1 MSIRL
6 QRYILFGPDGIFY
19 MHYNSLFTSFRQ

>member
-6 QRYILFGPDGIFY
+6 QRYISFGPDGIFY
-19 MHYNSLFTSFRQ
+19 MHFNSLITIRQ